1 MRRYFA
7 DKTGLRLLRL
17 GVILLTAVL
26 MLLSV
31 RLFATAPS
39 FLQTLLLLFLILGIC
54 FAGILLPL
62 YFRNAAYFVSP
73 SCIVKQSGVFFLR
86 KQTMRLDAVQYTTAV
101 IGPFSKSSG
110 LNLLILNALGGR
122 MFLFFLSRHDM
133 DEILRLLREQSIQEE
148 RTDV

>member
-7 DKTGLRLLRL
+7 DRTGLRLLRL

-31 RLFATAPS
+31 RLFSAVPP
-39 FLQTLLLLFLILGIC
+39 FLQALLLLFLILGTC
-54 FAGILLPL
+54 LAGIFLPL
-62 YFRNAAYFVSP
+62 YFRNAAYFVS
-73 SCIVKQSGVFFLR
+73 STHIVKQSGIFFLR
-86 KQTMRLDAVQYTTAV
+86 KQTMRINAVQYTTAA

-133 DEILRLLREQSIQEE
+133 DEILRLLREQSMREE
-148 RTDV
+148 RSDV